1 TWRDEAGRPVVER
14 VWRREELYAGPFV
27 ERAPDLVLEL
37 ALVDGYSRS
46 CLPSAGP
53 GPALRRLAPAEHGGG
68 KGRGMNGAHRP
79 DGLFVLAGA
88 GVRPASALGPADIVD
103 VLPPLLALAGEPVPG
118 GLDGRPIAGALAAEP
133 RSAPDPLPEAAL
145 GPRPFDAGETR
156 ELAARLSALGY
167 LGCASPSSLPAGTR
181 TCAARRCWCSSSPTA
196 SGAAG
201 TPSTWSPTVRWRA
214 GGRGRGRGASCATS
228 GSWRVSGAPCA
239 ARRS

>member
-1 TWRDEAGRPVVER
+1 PGCARASAGTRSGPCSASRTPSRTTFGASTTRGRRDTRRARSRARSRACTRRSTGRSACSSPPRRPTRRWRSSPTTEAAARATASCISTGGWRRAASSRSARRRGAGCAPWREEAGRPVVGG

-88 GVRPASALGPADIVD
+88 GVRPAGALGPADIVD
-103 VLPPLLALAGEPVPG
+103 VLPTLLALAGEPVPG
-118 GLDGRPIAGALAAEP
+118 GLDGR
-133 RSAPDPLPEAAL
+133 
-145 GPRPFDAGETR
+145 
-156 ELAARLSALGY
+156 
-167 LGCASPSSLPAGTR
+167 
-181 TCAARRCWCSSSPTA
+181 
-196 SGAAG
+196 
-201 TPSTWSPTVRWRA
+201 
-214 GGRGRGRGASCATS
+214 
-228 GSWRVSGAPCA
+228 
-239 ARRS
+239 